1 MKFNVKIELLKYVK
15 RVAKELINEP
25 SGVYGSPPVFRCYKF
40 NLVKV
45 LRELDLPFNQVVQ
58 RKKQKTTRSYT
69 GIFYW

>member
-1 MKFNVKIELLKYVK
+1 MKFNIKIELLEYVK

-45 LRELDLPFNQVVQ
+45 LRELDLPFNQVIQ
-58 RKKQKTTRSYT
+58 RRTENYT
-69 GIFYW
+69 MLLF